1 MDGHRASQGPVVVL
15 AGGVGAARFLRG
27 LTRVV
32 DPADLVVIG
41 NTGDDLWWHGLYVAP
56 DLDTV
61 MYWLSGR
68 ADEQRGWGIL
78 GDTFI
83 AQRALARLGVRE
95 WFQVGDQDL
104 ATHLLRTARLAAG
117 VPLHAITAE
126 LGDRLGIAA
135 RVLPMSDQPVTTRVV
150 TDQGDCHFQEY
161 FVRDAFRPAVH
172 AVYWTGLETA
182 SPAPGIRQALSSA
195 RAILV
200 APSNPAISIGPILRV
215 PGMRPL
221 LEAARLK
228 TVAVSPLI
236 GGRAV
241 KGPTVPLL
249 RAVGVAPDAAGVA
262 RLYREIASG
271 FVLDRVDAALLPAI
285 RGLGYRAVALETLLD
300 DPATA
305 ARVAAAAL
313 SLVSERAAA

>member
-1 MDGHRASQGPVVVL
+1 MVL

-68 ADEQRGWGIL
+68 ADEQRGWGIR
-78 GDTFI
+78 GDTFV
-83 AQRALARLGVRE
+83 AQQALARLGVRE

-104 ATHLLRTARLAAG
+104 ATHLWRTVRLAGG
-117 VPLHAITAE
+117 VPLHAVTAE
-126 LGDRLGIAA
+126 LGERLGIAT
-135 RVLPMSDQPVTTRVV
+135 RLLPMSDQPVTTRLV
-150 TDQGDCHFQEY
+150 TDRGDSHFQEY

-172 AVYWTGLETA
+172 SIYWTGLETA
-182 SPAPGIRQALSSA
+182 SPAPGIRQAISSA

-200 APSNPAISIGPILRV
+200 APSNPVISIGPILQV
-215 PGMRPL
+215 PGMRAL
-221 LEAARLK
+221 LEAAREK

-236 GGRAV
+236 GGRAI

-249 RAVGVAPDAAGVA
+249 RAVGVQPDAAGVA

-271 FVLDRVDAALLPAI
+271 FVLDRVDAAHLPAI
-285 RGLGYRAVALETLLD
+285 RGLGYRVVALETLLD
-300 DPATA
+300 DPAAA

-313 SLVSERAAA
+313 SLVSEQAAA